1 MVLIF
6 LKCLTLPVVF
16 LSWRGVWIF
25 VFISVKWKPSCLPN
39 VLSENRRLEMQ
50 CKSCWLPFKDLQQ
63 RNGIFFQ
70 KHRTSKPVRWNFS
83 VLERTDVLVRH
94 WGMVANEKQNDGS
107 FRYKR
112 TFYEKAKNNLYQ
124 GHVNRDHVT
133 IIASTCCDSGVCLE
147 RGGVRSPGF
156 LMASVQNDII
166 RQGNSTISFEILTD
180 IFHSVPIKRPSKHN
194 SLWPNQD

>member
-1 MVLIF
+1 
-6 LKCLTLPVVF
+6 
-16 LSWRGVWIF
+16 
-25 VFISVKWKPSCLPN
+25 
-39 VLSENRRLEMQ
+39 
-50 CKSCWLPFKDLQQ
+50 
-63 RNGIFFQ
+63 
-70 KHRTSKPVRWNFS
+70 
-83 VLERTDVLVRH
+83 
-94 WGMVANEKQNDGS
+94 MVANEKHNDGS

-194 SLWPNQD
+194 SL